1 MVTVRIYH
9 IPGPVMAC
17 DACLSSC
24 PSRNRGCPD
33 PSEATKKLKDLLDT
47 AFPGEVSVE
56 YIDLHQTPERGRE
69 EDMLISSR
77 MYPSPLVKI
86 DGKIAFVGHI
96 PVEEIIDMVRKL
108 CIES

>member
-9 IPGPVMAC
+9 LPGPVMAC

-24 PSRNRGCPD
+24 PGRNSECTD
-33 PSEATKKLKDLLDT
+33 PSEATKRLKDLLDT
-47 AFPGEVSVE
+47 TFPGEVSVE
-56 YIDLHQTPERGRE
+56 YIDLYQRPEGRE

-86 DGKIAFVGHI
+86 DGKIAFSGHI
-96 PVEEIIDMVRKL
+96 PVEAIMDMVREIL
-108 CIES
+108 QA